1 MACWRSGYMPNGLAN
16 LNLLNS
22 TFHRLTNIL
31 VKMSSSSIET
41 IICIHILATSI
52 AILIIRIL
60 MQMYELSVP
69 R

>member
-1 MACWRSGYMPNGLAN
+1 MPNGLAN